1 MRTITLKTSAGM
13 RFALMFAALTLLAGA
28 GMVERAPAQQN
39 DEIEVVHVQ
48 GNIWLFGGD
57 GGNVVASLGPD
68 GVLLVD
74 AGLDPQAPAL
84 LDAIGELQR
93 MLDFGSAPAPAR
105 FGGAE
110 GLRTTPTYTRAPP
123 KPIRYIMNTHYHPD
137 HTGGNQT
144 LAASGITYA
153 GGNVA
158 GSINDADFGAAVYAH
173 ENTLF
178 HMVDMDVPFRGL
190 PTDTY
195 YKEFYKLSHFFN
207 GEGVRLIHQPNA
219 HTDGDSLVHFLRS
232 DVIVA
237 GDIFLTT
244 SYPIIDVDHG
254 GHINGIVDSLNF
266 ILDLAIA
273 SFRMEGGT
281 LIVPGHGRIS
291 DSADVGY
298 YRDMVTILRDHI
310 QIMISRCMSLEEI
323 KAAQPTLGYDGR
335 YGSDTGFWTT
345 DNFVEAVYR
354 NLTETPGPIL
364 YPGLAPYLSEF

>member
-1 MRTITLKTSAGM
+1 MRKTTLKASLSLRVVVTVAVV
-13 RFALMFAALTLLAGA
+13 ALLAGA
-28 GMVERAPAQQN
+28 GMVQLAPAQRN
-39 DEIEVVHVQ
+39 AEIETVHVQ
-48 GNIWLFGGD
+48 GNIWLFGGA
-57 GGNVVASLGPD
+57 GGNVVASVGSD

-74 AGLDPQAPAL
+74 AGLEQQAPAL
-84 LDAIGELQR
+84 LEAIQELQR
-93 MLDFGSAPAPAR
+93 MLNFGSAPAPAR

-110 GLRTTPTYTRAPP
+110 ALASTPIYTRAPP

-137 HTGGNQT
+137 HTGGNQLLGGT
-144 LAASGITYA
+144 GITYA

-178 HMVDMDVPFRGL
+178 HMIDMDVPFRGL

-195 YKEFYKLSHFFN
+195 FKEFYKLSHFFN
-207 GEGVRLIHQPNA
+207 GEGVRLIHQPSA
-219 HTDGDSLVHFLRS
+219 HTDGDSLVHFPRS

-237 GDIFLTT
+237 GDIYLTT
-244 SYPIIDVDHG
+244 SYPIIDVDQG
-254 GHINGIVDSLNF
+254 GDIDGVIDSLNY

-291 DSADVGY
+291 DSSDVGY
-298 YRDMVTILRDHI
+298 YRDMVTILRDDI
-310 QIMISRCMSLEEI
+310 QIMIGRGMSLEEI
-323 KAAQPTLGYDGR
+323 QAVRPTLGYDGR

-345 DNFVEAVYR
+345 EDFVEAVYR
-354 NLTETPGPIL
+354 NPDRRPAAHPVSGTCAVPSG
-364 YPGLAPYLSEF
+364 F

>member
-1 MRTITLKTSAGM
+1 MREMVSKTSMGLRVALVVATVAG
-13 RFALMFAALTLLAGA
+13 LVGA
-28 GMVERAPAQQN
+28 GMVPLAPARQN
-39 DEIEVVHVQ
+39 GEIQTVHVQ
-48 GNIWLFGGD
+48 GNIWLFGGA
-57 GGNVVASLGPD
+57 GGNVVASVGAD

-74 AGLDPQAPAL
+74 AGLEQRASAL
-84 LDAIGELQR
+84 LEAIQELQM
-93 MLDFGSAPAPAR
+93 MLNFGSAPSPAR
-105 FGGAE
+105 LGGAE
-110 GLRTTPTYTRAPP
+110 ALASTPIYTRAPP

-144 LAASGITYA
+144 LGASGITFA

-178 HMVDMDVPFRGL
+178 HMIDMDVPFRGL

-195 YKEFYKLSHFFN
+195 FKEYYKLSHFFN

-219 HTDGDSLVHFLRS
+219 HTDGDSLVHFPRS

-237 GDIFLTT
+237 GDIYLTT
-244 SYPIIDVDHG
+244 SFPIIDVDQG
-254 GHINGIVDSLNF
+254 GHVNGVVDSLNY

-291 DSADVGY
+291 DSSDVGY
-298 YRDMVTILRDHI
+298 YRDMVTILRDDI
-310 QIMISRCMSLEEI
+310 QIMISRGMSLEEI
-323 KAAQPTLGYDGR
+323 QAARPTLGYDGR
-335 YGSDTGFWTT
+335 YDTPGGFWSAEQ
-345 DNFVEAVYR
+345 FVEAVYR
-354 NLTETPGPIL
+354 SLTESPQPIP
-364 YPGLAPYLSEF
+364 YPGLAPYLEGF